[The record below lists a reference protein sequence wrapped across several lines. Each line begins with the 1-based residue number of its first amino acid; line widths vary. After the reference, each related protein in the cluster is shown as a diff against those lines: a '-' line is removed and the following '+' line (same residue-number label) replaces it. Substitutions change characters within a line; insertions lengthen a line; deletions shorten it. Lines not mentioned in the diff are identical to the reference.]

1 MFFRFTEPLL
11 TLPMRKR
18 SSIARKMVIYFSLI
32 VMVTVFMTC
41 EFWVQFRVDD
51 VTVRVLEKSSM
62 SGKITAGAVTNASE
76 VIRYWRNKVILLLAM
91 LVVVTAMVFIMFV
104 KNLIG
109 PLNHMVKAAKKIASG
124 DLRESIEIESND
136 ELAEVGELI
145 NDLTANIQEIITNT
159 LLYLEDIEENMYRC
173 KKNLVEITKTDN
185 RDRIADK
192 VESGFEETRKSLNA
206 LKSLLNEFSLYE
218 VTVKDK
224 VK

>member
-11 TLPMRKR
+11 ALPMRKR

-51 VTVRVLEKSSM
+51 VTVRVLEKSST
-62 SGKITAGAVTNASE
+62 SGKITAGVVTNASE

-109 PLNHMVKAAKKIASG
+109 PLNHMVMAAKKIASG

>member
-109 PLNHMVKAAKKIASG
+109 PLNHMVMAAKKIASG

>member
-1 MFFRFTEPLL
+1 
-11 TLPMRKR
+11 
-18 SSIARKMVIYFSLI
+18 MVIYFSLI
-32 VMVTVFMTC
+32 VMVTLFMTC
-41 EFWVQFRVDD
+41 EFWIQFKVDD
-51 VTVRVLEKSSM
+51 VTFHVLEKSSI
-62 SGKITAGAVTNASE
+62 SGKITAGDVRNASE
-76 VIRYWRNKVILLLAM
+76 VIRYWRNKVILLLGM

-124 DLRESIEIESND
+124 DLRESIEIDSND

-159 LLYLEDIEENMYRC
+159 LVYLEDIEEIMHRC
-173 KKNLVEITKTDN
+173 KENLIEITKTD
-185 RDRIADK
+185 DRERIVDNVK
-192 VESGFEETRKSLNA
+192 SGFEETTKSLNA
-206 LKSLLNEFSLYE
+206 LKSLLNEFNLYE